1 MRWGLVV
8 VSLVATAGVVGVLA
22 HDTRGIE
29 DHAVSIDPAPI
40 APTVRSLR
48 EPSASPRPAS
58 SCKAGVRALSA
69 GGGGVAVVV
78 TRPTVARRSPGG
90 VRIARFARTNVNGV
104 QTVFGVLGARVRRDC
119 EVDWY
124 RVQLPL
130 RPNGIT
136 GWVRADDVRRFS
148 VRTRVV
154 VDLSDRRVTVY
165 RGRAVALEVRAAI
178 GKPETPTPTGRYY
191 VNQRLLAGDPLGPWG
206 PGGVGI
212 SAFSPVLVD
221 WVQGGPI
228 AIHGTNQPRSIG
240 EAVSNGCVRI
250 SNYHLLELMR
260 LAPEGTPVEIRA

>member
-1 MRWGLVV
+1 MDWRSVAV
-8 VSLVATAGVVGVLA
+8 VSLVAGAGVVGLVALDGP
-22 HDTRGIE
+22 DTAGRTASNG
-29 DHAVSIDPAPI
+29 PAPI
-40 APTVRSLR
+40 TPAVPEAQPSTSPKTAP
-48 EPSASPRPAS
+48 
-58 SCKAGVRALSA
+58 SCRVGVRALS
-69 GGGGVAVVV
+69 GRGTGVAVVV
-78 TRPTVARRSPGG
+78 TRPTVARRFPGG
-90 VRIARFARTNVNGV
+90 APIARFARRNVNGV
-104 QTVFGVLGARVRRDC
+104 RTVFGVLGARVRREC
-119 EVDWY
+119 RVDWY

-136 GWVRADDVRRFS
+136 GWVRAEDVRRFS

-165 RGRAVALEVRAAI
+165 RGTAVALRVRAAI

-212 SAFSPVLVD
+212 SAFSPALVD

-240 EAVSNGCVRI
+240 QAASNGCLRI
-250 SNYHLLELMR
+250 SNDRLLELMR